1 VDVKREIFRQG
12 SKRGRLFVIAA
23 QSTALVAGWA
33 IWGQAGLG
41 QFKLALVY
49 VLLAW
54 VVAGGI
60 TLGRYVAFSLAPLPN
75 LVVEAWRASASAMW
89 LVPGTLLLADRSPAA
104 VAAGVAAV
112 IHSTRLLVL
121 SGAPE
126 GDAMIARRRAARES
140 EPRLFGYQTVQP
152 LLFWRER
159 LPVMLGA
166 LALET
171 GAFALARPYPLLA
184 AVSFATVTA
193 IWVGISVARGA
204 LESRAA
210 GRALYAEAGVL
221 LTMLCTVTL
230 TAVLLNVEIVLES
243 PVASAPAID
252 TGTPKET
259 PGVTWRVLQR
269 LAHGPPALS
278 KIEEEGTKAVV
289 TRVVDPRPAIGARE
303 QNGVPGVVL
312 RRGPMRRLRPALIL
326 PGARLRLSS
335 AEPLAIPFTGEY
347 ELFRTSSGRLPK
359 GSIVETGTPLDSL
372 YGTTNG
378 GPMETIAVQ
387 AFEPPIDL
395 THCGKV
401 LVALTSAETTPLLAS
416 MQLVAERSVEDGG
429 TELLGMRPAREETLE
444 FRVPFRLRPILVH
457 AIRILFQSPDGERN
471 KNARVAVERITL
483 VPR

>member
-1 VDVKREIFRQG
+1 MF
-12 SKRGRLFVIAA
+12 RLFILVVQSAA
-23 QSTALVAGWA
+23 LLAGWA
-33 IWGQAGLG
+33 IWGSAGLG
-41 QFKLALVY
+41 QARLATFY
-49 VLLAW
+49 VLSMW
-54 VVAGGI
+54 VAVGGI
-60 TLGRYVAFSLAPLPN
+60 TLGRYVAFSLAPLPD
-75 LVVEAWRASASAMW
+75 LLAEAWRASANGMW
-89 LVPGTLLLADRSPAA
+89 LVPGTLLLADRSPVA
-104 VAAGVAAV
+104 VAAGLAMV

-121 SGAPE
+121 SRAPS
-126 GDAMIARRRAARES
+126 GDAMVARRRASRES
-140 EPRLFGYQTVQP
+140 QPRLFGYQTVQP
-152 LLFWRER
+152 VLFSRER

-166 LALET
+166 LALEA
-171 GAFALARPYPLLA
+171 GAFALTGPYPLLA

-204 LESRAA
+204 LETRVA
-210 GRALYAEAGVL
+210 GRVPYAAAGVL
-221 LTMLCTVTL
+221 LTLLCTVTL
-230 TAVLLNVEIVLES
+230 TAVLLDVEIVLES

-252 TGTPKET
+252 IGIPSET
-259 PGVTWRVLQR
+259 PGMTRQVLQR

-278 KIEEEGTKAVV
+278 KIEGQASKTVV
-289 TRVVDPRPAIGARE
+289 TRVVDPGPAIGARE

-312 RRGPMRRLRPALIL
+312 RPGPMRRLRPALIL
-326 PGARLRLSS
+326 PGARLRFSS
-335 AEPLAIPFTGEY
+335 DQPLAIPFTGEY
-347 ELFRTSSGRLPK
+347 ELFRTSSGSLPK

-395 THCGKV
+395 MHCGKV
-401 LVALTSAETTPLLAS
+401 LVSLTSAETMPLLAS

-429 TELLGMRPAREETLE
+429 TELMGMKPAREETLE

-457 AIRILFQSPDGERN
+457 AIRIVFQSPDGKRN